1 MIYTMLDNMMKKVL
15 FFVLCINNL
24 CLLHAQVPT
33 QVEVKQCMKLVAD
46 WQINHMKEVTHGELN
61 WVNATFYLG
70 LSRWAAIAEQDSHD
84 DSYYKWLMRLGRRN
98 YWQVDQRMYHADDIC
113 ISQTYLSMYDK
124 YKEREMLVPTLARA
138 EWVIMN
144 PPVGSFELDY
154 SDATTLEHWTW
165 CDALFMAPPVYLH
178 LYNIT
183 GDKKFIRFMDK
194 EYKLTYDYLF
204 DKEENLFYRDHRYF
218 DKKEANGAKVFWGRG
233 NGWVLGGLV
242 EMLRELPV
250 KSKYR
255 PFYQELFQKMC
266 RRYPGYRILTD
277 FGMLVFLILLLIR
290 LQKLVVVDSLFT
302 RWLMESTRDYFLK
315 NNFCQLRSVDGGHYF
330 RQWRK
335 TVDWVMCNLLELIR
349 RT

>member
-144 PPVGSFELDY
+144 PPVG
-154 SDATTLEHWTW
+154 
-165 CDALFMAPPVYLH
+165 
-178 LYNIT
+178 
-183 GDKKFIRFMDK
+183 
-194 EYKLTYDYLF
+194 
-204 DKEENLFYRDHRYF
+204 
-218 DKKEANGAKVFWGRG
+218 
-233 NGWVLGGLV
+233 
-242 EMLRELPV
+242 
-250 KSKYR
+250 
-255 PFYQELFQKMC
+255 
-266 RRYPGYRILTD
+266 
-277 FGMLVFLILLLIR
+277 
-290 LQKLVVVDSLFT
+290 
-302 RWLMESTRDYFLK
+302 
-315 NNFCQLRSVDGGHYF
+315 
-330 RQWRK
+330 
-335 TVDWVMCNLLELIR
+335 
-349 RT
+349 